1 MKKNLIS
8 VCCLGYNHAAFLK
21 ENLDSIEKIG
31 YKDLEVIV
39 VDDGSKDNS
48 VELLHQLKE
57 NYSYPLKIV
66 SQQNTGNIGKNFNT
80 ALSQAEGEL
89 VTFISLDDVFN
100 SNVLLELISMMNSN
114 PQLAFIASS
123 KAVSIND
130 SGFIHSDFNE
140 LPLLSMTDTN
150 VSDLLELEYSNFG
163 AFYLQGTIL
172 RKELVDKINGFDE
185 DLIGDDIILRTK
197 LFKYLLDKPEW
208 SYRIVNKNTV
218 FYRLHDNNVHKNR
231 VRQIQIVTEYL
242 ERYWKGRDNPP
253 ILLQWV
259 KDTIKNVPFSEYMKI
274 FSLNKRA
281 ASLINEPDIQNEIKR
296 VLLKENSLFNFL
308 YKKTKVG
315 NLRVVKIFNFF
326 EFTYNRKEK
335 SRLSSIHYSEY
346 E

>member
-31 YKDLEVIV
+31 YNDLEVIV

-48 VELLHQLKE
+48 VELLYQLKE

-80 ALSQAEGEL
+80 ALSQAVGEL

-100 SNVLLELISMMNSN
+100 SKVLLEAINDMNADQN
-114 PQLAFIASS
+114 LAFWASS
-123 KAVSIND
+123 KAISINNA
-130 SGFIHSDFNE
+130 GFINTDFSE
-140 LPLLSMTDTN
+140 LPISTMRDIN
-150 VSDLLELEYSNFG
+150 IPDLLELEYSNFG
-163 AFYLQGTIL
+163 AFYLQGTVL

-208 SYRIVNKNTV
+208 SYKIVNKNTV

-259 KDTIKNVPFSEYMKI
+259 KDTIKNVPFSEYMKM

-296 VLLKENSLFNFL
+296 VLLKENSLLNFL

-326 EFTYNRKEK
+326 EFTYNRKENCGLT
-335 SRLSSIHYSEY
+335 STHYSELQ
-346 E
+346 

>member
-1 MKKNLIS
+1 MSFVDFMRKKLIS
-8 VCCLGYNHAAFLK
+8 FCCLGYNHASFLK

-48 VELLHQLKE
+48 VALLHELKDS
-57 NYSYPLKIV
+57 YSYPIKII
-66 SQQNTGNIGKNFNT
+66 SQENTGNIGKNFNT
-80 ALSQAEGEL
+80 ALSQAKGEF

-100 SNVLLELISMMNSN
+100 SKVLLEVINDMNMDPS
-114 PQLAFIASS
+114 LAFWASS
-123 KAVSIND
+123 KAISINNIGLINTNF
-130 SGFIHSDFNE
+130 SE
-140 LPLLSMTDTN
+140 LPICKMEN
-150 VSDLLELEYSNFG
+150 VHVWDLLELEYTNFG

-172 RKELVDKINGFDE
+172 RKELVDKISGFDE

-208 SYRIVNKNTV
+208 SYKIVNKNTV

-242 ERYWKGRDNPP
+242 ERYWSGRDNPP

-259 KDTIKNVPFSEYMKI
+259 KDTIKNLPFSEYMKM

-296 VLLKENSLFNFL
+296 VLLKENSPLNFL
-308 YKKTKVG
+308 YNKTKVG

-326 EFTYNRKEK
+326 EFTY
-335 SRLSSIHYSEY
+335 H
-346 E
+346 